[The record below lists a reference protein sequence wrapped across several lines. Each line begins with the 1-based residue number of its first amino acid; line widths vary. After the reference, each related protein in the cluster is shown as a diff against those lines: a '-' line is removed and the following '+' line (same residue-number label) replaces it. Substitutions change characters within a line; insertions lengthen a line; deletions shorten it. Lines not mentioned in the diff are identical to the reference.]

1 MDYETIITDER
12 DSIFI
17 ITFNRL
23 EAKNAINNQMQED
36 LAMHLTIGIKT
47 TPCAFVFSP
56 TKEMF
61 FALDLT

>member
-23 EAKNAINNQMQED
+23 EAKNAINNQI
-36 LAMHLTIGIKT
+36 LVMHLAIGIKT